1 MVGAVAFKLISNIL
15 ATTITRWELFLGAL
29 LLVLVFKFRRGLTG
43 YAGDLLLR
51 FRGKPAME
59 G

>member
-1 MVGAVAFKLISNIL
+1 M
-15 ATTITRWELFLGAL
+15 FLGAL
-29 LLVLVFKFRRGLTG
+29 LLVLVFKVRSGLTG
-43 YAGDLLLR
+43 YAAELLIR

>member
-1 MVGAVAFKLISNIL
+1 VGAVAFKLISNIL
-15 ATTITRWELFLGAL
+15 ATTITRWEMFLGAL

-43 YAGDLLLR
+43 YAADLWLR
-51 FRGKPAME
+51 FRGKPALE

>member
-1 MVGAVAFKLISNIL
+1 VGAVVFKLISNIL
-15 ATTITRWELFLGAL
+15 ATTITRWEMFLGAL
-29 LLVLVFKFRRGLTG
+29 LLVLVFKFRSGLTG
-43 YAGDLLLR
+43 YAAELLIR